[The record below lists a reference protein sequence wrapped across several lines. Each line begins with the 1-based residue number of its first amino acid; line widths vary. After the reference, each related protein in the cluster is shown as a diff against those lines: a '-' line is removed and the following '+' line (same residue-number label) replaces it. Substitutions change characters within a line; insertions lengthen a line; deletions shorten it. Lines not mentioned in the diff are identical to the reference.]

1 MFKYNN
7 QYKKNFTKKII
18 DQLKQTERI
27 IISEQSAGKIEYMI
41 SQRQLMIDS
50 IEIEGEELETGRP
63 LLISLNIN
71 KLAQQINNN

>member
-7 QYKKNFTKKII
+7 KYKKNFTKKII

>member
-1 MFKYNN
+1 MFKYDN
-7 QYKKNFTKKII
+7 QYKKKFTKKII
-18 DQLKQTERI
+18 DELKKSERI

-41 SQRQLMIDS
+41 SQRQIMIDS

>member
-1 MFKYNN
+1 MFKYDN

>member
-18 DQLKQTERI
+18 DELKKSERI

-41 SQRQLMIDS
+41 SQRQIMIDS

>member
-1 MFKYNN
+1 
-7 QYKKNFTKKII
+7 
-18 DQLKQTERI
+18 
-27 IISEQSAGKIEYMI
+27 MI
-41 SQRQLMIDS
+41 SQRQIMIDS

>member
-1 MFKYNN
+1 MFKYDN
-7 QYKKNFTKKII
+7 QYKKKFTKKII
-18 DQLKQTERI
+18 DELKKSERI

-41 SQRQLMIDS
+41 SQRQIMIDS
-50 IEIEGEELETGRP
+50 IETEGEELETGRP